1 MRIVIIDDSDLL
13 RKTVA
18 RACKEIKNVE
28 IVGEAKDGLT
38 ALEVIKD
45 QQPDLIILDIRMPG
59 LNGISVLEKMKEEG
73 TRCKICILTNYP
85 QQQYKEKCLA
95 EGADYFFDK
104 NKDFKLMLNTIE
116 MLANK

>member
-1 MRIVIIDDSDLL
+1 MRIVLIDDSDLL
-13 RKTVA
+13 RKTVK
-18 RACKEIKNVE
+18 RACEEIKNVE

-45 QQPDLIILDIRMPG
+45 KQPDLIILDIRMPE
-59 LNGISVLEKMKEEG
+59 LNGISVLKKMKEEG

-85 QQQYKEKCLA
+85 HQQYKEKCRA

-104 NKDFKLMLNTIE
+104 NKDFKLMLITIE
-116 MLANK
+116 